1 MSPNIPVETSLFVK
15 CHVDDDDV
23 HVTLTL
29 FSDFRSA
36 AWQPSCQANLWT
48 KYEIQ
53 IFLFIKIIN
62 KAWVWGSQMN
72 GQTSKNS
79 GFKLYILH
87 FYKFSGAL
95 KKPVSFYVI
104 SYD

>member
-1 MSPNIPVETSLFVK
+1 MGVG
-15 CHVDDDDV
+15 
-23 HVTLTL
+23 
-29 FSDFRSA
+29 
-36 AWQPSCQANLWT
+36 QPDEWT
-48 KYEIQ
+48 D
-53 IFLFIKIIN
+53 
-62 KAWVWGSQMN
+62 
-72 GQTSKNS
+72 TKNS